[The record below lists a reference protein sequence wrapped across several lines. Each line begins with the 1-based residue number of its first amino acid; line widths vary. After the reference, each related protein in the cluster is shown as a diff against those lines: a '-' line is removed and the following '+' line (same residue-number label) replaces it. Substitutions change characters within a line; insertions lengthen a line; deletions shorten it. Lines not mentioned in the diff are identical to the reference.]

1 MKAGLIYFMIGPSY
15 IHIARM
21 KKQFIYFLF
30 VCTAC
35 LLACSNPVDPN
46 ALELNPSEINR
57 LIPFRGELNNGVR
70 QLYPEEPYKAFWAE
84 NWNTP
89 EQSIVWKVNTGG
101 EEYQAAMLV
110 SVNHLEKGEE
120 AVLTL
125 SNGTDSVVCR
135 IGTTG
140 WQSVA
145 VFHDLYI
152 LIKALLNCH

>member
-1 MKAGLIYFMIGPSY
+1 
-15 IHIARM
+15 M

-57 LIPFRGELNNGVR
+57 LIPFRGELNNSVR

-140 WQSVA
+140 WQRCS
-145 VFHDLYI
+145 FSRPLHFNKGTSELSF
-152 LIKALLNCH
+152 LEW

>member
-1 MKAGLIYFMIGPSY
+1 MAYGSFIRRNLIKHS
-15 IHIARM
+15 
-21 KKQFIYFLF
+21 
-30 VCTAC
+30 
-35 LLACSNPVDPN
+35 
-46 ALELNPSEINR
+46 
-57 LIPFRGELNNGVR
+57 
-70 QLYPEEPYKAFWAE
+70 WAE

-140 WQSVA
+140 WQRCR
-145 VFHDLYI
+145 FHDLYI